1 MNITDSPLYNTGYSD
16 YPKGVDMLHYIPDS
30 DIERFI
36 EEDVPYGDLTT
47 HLLGIGGR
55 RGRITYSTEL
65 VELLKEVRAINRA
78 VKISAAGGINETNIT
93 EYAATGVDIVVLSSV
108 YFGKPSDIGVRI
120 LPVQ

>member
-1 MNITDSPLYNTGYSD
+1 
-16 YPKGVDMLHYIPDS
+16 MLHYIPDS
-30 DIERFI
+30 EIERFI

-65 VELLKEVRAINRA
+65 VELLKEVRAMNPA

-93 EYAATGVDIVVLSSV
+93 EYAAAGVDIVVLSSV
-108 YFGKPSDIGVRI
+108 YFG
-120 LPVQ
+120 